1 MVCGVSTA
9 RILVYALSSAAVFA
23 VLLFLPAGTVS
34 WWRAWAFIG
43 FVLVGTFAS
52 TLSVARVNPDVIPER
67 RKPIL
72 QKGQPLADKVLVL
85 LLVAGFVAVI
95 VLIPLDVFRLRLLP
109 GPGPLVSTLGLVVLL
124 LGSWIT
130 NVALRTNAFAATV
143 VKHMEE
149 RGQTVVDRGVYA
161 VVRHPLYAGAALF
174 LLGMTL
180 WLESY
185 AAALLT
191 IMPLLVL
198 AARILVEEKFLVDRL
213 PGYDAYRRRVR
224 YRLIPLVW

>member
-1 MVCGVSTA
+1 MVSGMSTA
-9 RILVYALSSAAVFA
+9 RISVYALSSAAAFA
-23 VLLFLPAGTVS
+23 VLLFFPAGTAS
-34 WWRAWAFIG
+34 WWRAWVFIG
-43 FVLVGTFAS
+43 IVLAGTFAS
-52 TLSVARVNPDVIPER
+52 TVSVVRVNPDVIAER

-72 QKGQPLADKVLVL
+72 QKGQPLADKILVL
-85 LLVAGFVAVI
+85 LLVAGFIAVI
-95 VLIPLDVFRLRLLP
+95 VLVPLDVFRLRLLP
-109 GPGPLVSTLGLVVLL
+109 RPGPVVSSLGLVVLL
-124 LGSWIT
+124 VGSWVT
-130 NVALRTNAFAATV
+130 NLALRTNAFAATV

-149 RGQTVVDRGVYA
+149 RGQTVVDRGAYS
-161 VVRHPLYAGAALF
+161 VVRHPLYAGATLF

-191 IMPLLVL
+191 IVPLLVL

-213 PGYDAYRRRVR
+213 PGYDAYRRKVR